1 MAMDWDKF
9 RIFHMVARAGSFT
22 GAGETLNLSQS
33 AVSRHI
39 SSFEEEL
46 GIPLFHRHA
55 RGLILTEKGEML
67 YDASI
72 DIFARM
78 TQIEGQMIDAR
89 EGGHGPLSIT
99 MPEFLATSWFAPLIP
114 KFHDQNRDILLTLL
128 LDDRIFN
135 LSLREADVALRL
147 HEPDQADLIQSRLGS
162 FHLCLCAHRDY
173 LAEHGTP
180 RDITD
185 LAHHTCLAYP
195 DQSLVPFK
203 NPNWWTDAAGIE
215 FDHNQNLILMNSLS
229 SIAAAVRAGAG
240 IAALPGFMVGGDKMR
255 ENLEVI
261 LPDWHSEQVTVY
273 FVYQEERR
281 HSKRIQ
287 ALKNYLLAQLK
298 LNPFSEST

>member
-9 RIFHMVARAGSFT
+9 RIFHMVAKAGSFT

-55 RGLILTEKGEML
+55 RGLVLTEKGEML
-67 YDASI
+67 YKASI

-78 TQIEGQMIDAR
+78 VQIEGQMIDAR
-89 EGGHGPLSIT
+89 ESGHGPLSIT
-99 MPEFLATSWFAPLIP
+99 MPEFLATSWFVPLIP
-114 KFHDQNRDILLTLL
+114 QFHQDHQDILLTLL

-135 LSLREADVALRL
+135 LTLREADVALRL
-147 HEPDQADLIQSRLGS
+147 HEPEQADLIQSRLGS
-162 FHLCLCAHRDY
+162 FDLCVCAHRRY

-180 RDITD
+180 QTPRDLRDHI
-185 LAHHTCLAYP
+185 CLAYP

-203 NPNWWTDAAGIE
+203 NPNDWLLRAGVDV
-215 FDHNQNLILMNSLS
+215 DHSKNLILINSLS
-229 SIAAAVRAGAG
+229 AIAAAVQSGAG
-240 IAALPGFMVGGDKMR
+240 IATLPSFMIDPAANPDMVT
-255 ENLEVI
+255 I
-261 LPDWHSEQVTVY
+261 LPELRSAPITIY

-281 HSKRIQ
+281 HSKRIG
-287 ALKNYLLAQLK
+287 ALRDYLMRQLK
-298 LNPFSEST
+298 LNPMIID